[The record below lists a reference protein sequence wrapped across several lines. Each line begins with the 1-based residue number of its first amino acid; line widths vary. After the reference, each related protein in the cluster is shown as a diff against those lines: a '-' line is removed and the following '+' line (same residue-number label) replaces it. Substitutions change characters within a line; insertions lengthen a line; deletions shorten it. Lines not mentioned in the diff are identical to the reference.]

1 VRYIGDKWE
10 RLEMEMDGLLWYN
23 LIGVWVDVSMQFSG
37 NEKSKLNPVKPQ
49 IGSL

>member
-1 VRYIGDKWE
+1 MGEARDG
-10 RLEMEMDGLLWYN
+10 MHGLLY